1 MRINKF
7 KNKFK
12 IDLKFFF
19 IIIYYQYIIMLNLT
33 NSVYSKTIRKPS
45 TNHRFVL
52 NSSNNKYSNNSNYS
66 NIAQYEKYKVPSIS
80 YSNLI
85 PILDNL
91 KTSNTCKMVDK
102 DFTQEKIKD
111 DKKVTKRSG
120 IIFISRN
127 DNEIK
132 LLVVKGNGSGIY
144 SFPKGK
150 QNEDETI
157 ETCAVR
163 EVMEETGININE
175 NELIDKKKC
184 KIGSNTYFLLEVNE
198 NDYQSFNIKDTREV
212 CEVSW
217 KTVEELKHI
226 NCNKDIRNILQYP
239 VKKCYYH
246 LFIFDVNN

>member
-1 MRINKF
+1 
-7 KNKFK
+7 
-12 IDLKFFF
+12 
-19 IIIYYQYIIMLNLT
+19 MLNLT

-52 NSSNNKYSNNSNYS
+52 NSSNNKYSNNNNYS

-184 KIGSNTYFLLEVNE
+184 KIGSNTYFLLEVDE

>member
-1 MRINKF
+1 
-7 KNKFK
+7 
-12 IDLKFFF
+12 
-19 IIIYYQYIIMLNLT
+19 MLNLT

-52 NSSNNKYSNNSNYS
+52 NSSNNKYSNNNNYS

-80 YSNLI
+80 YSNII
-85 PILDNL
+85 PVLDKL
-91 KTSNTCKMVDK
+91 KNNNTIKMVSLEK
-102 DFTQEKIKD
+102 DLVQEKTKD

-120 IIFISRN
+120 IIFVSRN
-127 DNEIK
+127 DTEIK

-150 QNEDETI
+150 QNDDETV

-163 EVMEETGININE
+163 EVMEETGIKINE
-175 NELIDKKKC
+175 NELFDKKKC

-217 KTVEELKHI
+217 KTVEELKNI

-246 LFIFDVNN
+246 LFIFDINN